1 MRLTELFVFENI
13 EQDINI
19 AMSAWEQKIR
29 DAGGSISDANLEAH
43 RLWRAALGN
52 MSPDSAAEEGAKT
65 AIRKAQVNQQKKDA
79 RKQAK
84 ADRHAA
90 DKQARA
96 DRRAALGKD
105 VDRIKPTITTTPDAD
120 RTRQDTLGRNLK
132 ADRYYNQ
139 LNKTP
144 KGRELI
150 KRAVAKLGVPEP
162 AVDQIIDVIADHV
175 PQAIQQL
182 DNILKNPAAGIRAR
196 QARNQST

>member
-1 MRLTELFVFENI
+1 MRLTELFEND
-13 EQDINI
+13 EMDLQQ
-19 AMSAWEQKIR
+19 AMLSFTDELQ
-29 DAGGSISDANLEAH
+29 DAGASYGNAIAIAKKHMRAPYNKNAEDAANI
-43 RLWRAALGN
+43 G
-52 MSPDSAAEEGAKT
+52 
-65 AIRKAQVNQQKKDA
+65 KDA
-79 RKQAK
+79 EISRAKKSGKRADKRKQAK

-90 DKQARA
+90 HQQAQA

-105 VDRIKPTITTTPDAD
+105 VDRVKPTITKTPDAD

-162 AVDQIIDVIADHV
+162 AVDQIIDVIADDV
-175 PQAIQQL
+175 PSAIQQL